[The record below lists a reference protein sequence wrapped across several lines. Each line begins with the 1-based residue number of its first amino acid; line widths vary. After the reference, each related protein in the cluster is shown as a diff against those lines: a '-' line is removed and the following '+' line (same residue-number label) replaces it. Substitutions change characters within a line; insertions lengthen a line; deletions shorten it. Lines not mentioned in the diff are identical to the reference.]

1 MPSNDDVVRASEI
14 GQYVYCARAWWFARV
29 KGCQT
34 ENMAM
39 LRRGTARHRRH
50 GRRVEGYH
58 LLRHLA
64 LFVLLLAAV
73 ALVAWLL
80 LGLGGG

>member
-1 MPSNDDVVRASEI
+1 MPGDDDLIRASEV

-29 KGCQT
+29 KGYRP
-34 ENMAM
+34 ENMAA
-39 LRRGTARHRRH
+39 LQQGTARHRRH
-50 GRRVEGYH
+50 GRRVERYH
-58 LLRHLA
+58 MLRRLA
-64 LFVLLLAAV
+64 LLLLMLAAV